1 MTLVDTQGLALA
13 YEIRH
18 RELRKNTTEAHLQS
32 LYAELARRNE
42 ASR

>member
-1 MTLVDTQGLALA
+1 MRIPDLQALALA

-18 RELRKNTTEAHLQS
+18 RELRKDTTDQHLTS
-32 LYAELARRNE
+32 LYAELVRRNE